1 MTGVSYLYTMN
12 IVIIAFAMS
21 TRFTLKLQLELVH
34 QSNDMHQSGTAGED
48 IYAES
53 SQCMVIYKI

>member
-12 IVIIAFAMS
+12 KVIITFAMS
-21 TRFTLKLQLELVH
+21 IRFTLKLQLELVH
-34 QSNDMHQSGTAGED
+34 QSNDMHRSGTAGED

-53 SQCMVIYKI
+53 S